1 MFPAWLPWLRKI
13 FFLFSFDPNSHR
25 PVGHFGV
32 LHHHIPASINASV
45 TQKTL
50 KKVKIVTNVM
60 FPAWLPRLPWLPW
73 LHKIFFIFFF

>member
-1 MFPAWLPWLRKI
+1 MGLTKTLKKGQNRQKCNVSRMVTMVTENI
-13 FFLFSFDPNSHR
+13 FSFDPNSHR

-50 KKVKIVTNVM
+50 KKVKIVKM
-60 FPAWLPRLPWLPW
+60 
-73 LHKIFFIFFF
+73 